1 MPHNTKSH
9 EGHVSLKMQ
18 QMGSIVR
25 EIVKTKFMAAK
36 PGQKGDRTGR
46 IWRHARLSIQST
58 KVSSQPTGEVDPF
71 ELPVAVARASE
82 M

>member
-1 MPHNTKSH
+1 M
-9 EGHVSLKMQ
+9 KMQ

-46 IWRHARLSIQST
+46 IWRHARLSIHST
-58 KVSSQPTGEVDPF
+58 EVSSQPTGEVDPF